1 METKNPTLADQHVG
15 RRLRW
20 RRQELKLSQQELA
33 DRLGVTFQQVQKYE
47 NGKNRVSAGR
57 LFELARALETR
68 ITYFYDGME
77 AVSAAVRRGAAEEAS
92 DFTGLVHNDA
102 VDLMI
107 AFQKIEDPELRKS
120 ILAQVKKQARLS
132 KPEKPRGKSKP
143 RPSKA

>member
-1 METKNPTLADQHVG
+1 LERKNPTLADQHVG

-20 RRQELKLSQQELA
+20 RRQELKLSQQVLA

-68 ITYFYDGME
+68 TTYFYDGME
-77 AVSAAVRRGAAEEAS
+77 AAA
-92 DFTGLVHNDA
+92 DFTGLIHSDA
-102 VDLMI
+102 VDLII

-132 KPEKPRGKSKP
+132 KPEKSRGKSKP
-143 RPSKA
+143 RSSKA

>member
-20 RRQELKLSQQELA
+20 RRQELKLSQQVLA

-77 AVSAAVRRGAAEEAS
+77 AAADV
-92 DFTGLVHNDA
+92 TGLIHSDA
-102 VDLMI
+102 VDLII

-120 ILAQVKKQARLS
+120 ILAQVRKQARLS
-132 KPEKPRGKSKP
+132 KPEKSRGKSKP

>member
-47 NGKNRVSAGR
+47 NGRNRVSAGR

-68 ITYFYDGME
+68 INYFYDGME
-77 AVSAAVRRGAAEEAS
+77 SVSAAIRRGAAEDSA
-92 DFTGLVHNDA
+92 DFAGAADNDT
-102 VDLMI
+102 VDLLI
-107 AFQKIEDPELRKS
+107 AFQKIDDPELRKS
-120 ILAQVKKQARLS
+120 ILAMVKKHARTFR
-132 KPEKPRGKSKP
+132 PEKPRAKTKP
-143 RPSKA
+143 RASKG